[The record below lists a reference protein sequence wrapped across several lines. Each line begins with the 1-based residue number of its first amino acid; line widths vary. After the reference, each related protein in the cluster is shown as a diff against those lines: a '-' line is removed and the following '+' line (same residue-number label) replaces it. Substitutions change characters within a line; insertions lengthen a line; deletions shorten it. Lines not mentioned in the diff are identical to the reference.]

1 MRLIERAQT
10 KMFYKLFIDIIIII
24 EMMTLKMTMTK
35 KMRCTEL
42 SRSPWPEA
50 ARANLLFAETIMI
63 VMTIIMIIMTIIMA
77 TIMIT
82 IMVVIT
88 NFAELILLIGIISM
102 INDMRTILAVL
113 ANDSKGLKLLKVS
126 IKAQVKILRAFS
138 DLFPVSSHLTKPSTP
153 LVEARSPLGDRRER
167 PFIRPRPPA

>member
-1 MRLIERAQT
+1 
-10 KMFYKLFIDIIIII
+10 
-24 EMMTLKMTMTK
+24 MMTLKMTMTK

-113 ANDSKGLKLLKVS
+113 ANDSKGIKLLKVS

>member
-1 MRLIERAQT
+1 
-10 KMFYKLFIDIIIII
+10 
-24 EMMTLKMTMTK
+24 MMTLKMTMTK

-63 VMTIIMIIMTIIMA
+63 VMTIIMIIVTTIIMTIVMTIIMIVMA
-77 TIMIT
+77 IIMTTILIT
-82 IMVVIT
+82 TMVAIT

-113 ANDSKGLKLLKVS
+113 ANDRNGLKFLKVS

>member
-1 MRLIERAQT
+1 
-10 KMFYKLFIDIIIII
+10 
-24 EMMTLKMTMTK
+24 MMTLKMTMTK

-63 VMTIIMIIMTIIMA
+63 VMTIIMAIIMT

-113 ANDSKGLKLLKVS
+113 ANDRNGLKFLKVS

>member
-1 MRLIERAQT
+1 
-10 KMFYKLFIDIIIII
+10 MFYKRFIDIIIII

-63 VMTIIMIIMTIIMA
+63 VMTIIMIVMTIIMA
-77 TIMIT
+77 LIMTTIMIT

-113 ANDSKGLKLLKVS
+113 ANDRKGLKFLKVS

-153 LVEARSPLGDRRER
+153 LVEATGVL
-167 PFIRPRPPA
+167 

>member
-1 MRLIERAQT
+1 
-10 KMFYKLFIDIIIII
+10 
-24 EMMTLKMTMTK
+24 MMTLKMTMTK

-82 IMVVIT
+82 IMIVIT

-113 ANDSKGLKLLKVS
+113 ANDRKGLKFLKVS
-126 IKAQVKILRAFS
+126 IKKILRAFS

>member
-1 MRLIERAQT
+1 
-10 KMFYKLFIDIIIII
+10 
-24 EMMTLKMTMTK
+24 MMTLKMTMTK

-63 VMTIIMIIMTIIMA
+63 VMTIIMT

>member
-1 MRLIERAQT
+1 
-10 KMFYKLFIDIIIII
+10 
-24 EMMTLKMTMTK
+24 MMTLKMTMTK

-82 IMVVIT
+82 IMIVIT

-113 ANDSKGLKLLKVS
+113 ANDCC
-126 IKAQVKILRAFS
+126 FS
-138 DLFPVSSHLTKPSTP
+138 Q
-153 LVEARSPLGDRRER
+153 
-167 PFIRPRPPA
+167 

>member
-1 MRLIERAQT
+1 
-10 KMFYKLFIDIIIII
+10 
-24 EMMTLKMTMTK
+24 MMTLKMTMTK

-63 VMTIIMIIMTIIMA
+63 VMTIIMTIIMT

>member
-1 MRLIERAQT
+1 
-10 KMFYKLFIDIIIII
+10 
-24 EMMTLKMTMTK
+24 MMTLKMTMTK

-63 VMTIIMIIMTIIMA
+63 VMTIIMIIVTTIIMTIVMTIIMIIMTIIMA
-77 TIMIT
+77 IIMTTIMIT

-113 ANDSKGLKLLKVS
+113 ANDRNGQNS
-126 IKAQVKILRAFS
+126 
-138 DLFPVSSHLTKPSTP
+138 
-153 LVEARSPLGDRRER
+153 
-167 PFIRPRPPA
+167 

>member
-1 MRLIERAQT
+1 
-10 KMFYKLFIDIIIII
+10 
-24 EMMTLKMTMTK
+24 MMTLKMTMTK

-63 VMTIIMIIMTIIMA
+63 VMTIIMIIVTTIIMTIVMTIIMT

>member
-1 MRLIERAQT
+1 
-10 KMFYKLFIDIIIII
+10 
-24 EMMTLKMTMTK
+24 MMTLKMTMTK

-63 VMTIIMIIMTIIMA
+63 VMTIIMIIVTTIIMT
-77 TIMIT
+77 TILIT

-113 ANDSKGLKLLKVS
+113 ANDRKGLKFLKVS

>member
-1 MRLIERAQT
+1 
-10 KMFYKLFIDIIIII
+10 
-24 EMMTLKMTMTK
+24 MMTLKMTMTK

-113 ANDSKGLKLLKVS
+113 ANDRKGLKFLKVS